1 MSLWTPSGE
10 HEVPR
15 EPAGDRAGEGAAGGA
30 GRGATAVPPGLL
42 PEGVSLDDLA
52 PEERARV
59 EELIAQM
66 GEAQRQLVEAPV
78 EVVIGNHAI
87 GFYELAALHLQQNP
101 PNLRQARMA
110 IDAMAAV
117 VNKLGDELG
126 ETAEPLRNALVQIQ
140 AAFVQVKDQA
150 EGSPA

>member
-1 MSLWTPSGE
+1 MSLWTPGGE

-15 EPAGDRAGEGAAGGA
+15 EPAAEPSSSGSAPGAAD
-30 GRGATAVPPGLL
+30 TEVPPGLL
-42 PEGVSLDDLA
+42 PEGVSLDDLS

-59 EELIAQM
+59 EEMIAQM
-66 GEAQRQLVEAPV
+66 GEAQRQLVEAPI

-101 PNLRQARMA
+101 PNLRESRLA

-117 VNKLGDELG
+117 VDKLGDDLG
-126 ETAEPLRNALVQIQ
+126 EAAEPLRNALIQIQ
-140 AAFVQVKDQA
+140 TAFIQIKDQA
-150 EGSPA
+150 EA